1 MASWTPEDPTSPE
14 TKIGPLSSESAAE
27 ELDDLVEDAV
37 SRGAEVLLSGGRT
50 DQGGAFYRP
59 TLLGGVTPE
68 MRAYS
73 EELFGPA
80 GVVYRFE
87 AIEDAIELANDSPY
101 GLSSSV
107 FTSNEEKA
115 QQIAESLETGMV
127 WINSTSKS
135 APDLPFGGVKR
146 SGFGRELAR
155 YGFNEFANKKL
166 VRNPKEK

>member
-1 MASWTPEDPTSPE
+1 
-14 TKIGPLSSESAAE
+14 
-27 ELDDLVEDAV
+27 
-37 SRGAEVLLSGGRT
+37 
-50 DQGGAFYRP
+50 
-59 TLLGGVTPE
+59 

-80 GVVYRFE
+80 GVVYRVE
-87 AIEDAIELANDSPY
+87 TIDDAIELANDSPY

-107 FTSNEEKA
+107 FTSDDEKA

-127 WINSTSKS
+127 WINSTSRS

-155 YGFNEFANKKL
+155 FGFNEFANKKL
-166 VRNPKEK
+166 VRNARVRS

>member
-1 MASWTPEDPTSPE
+1 
-14 TKIGPLSSESAAE
+14 
-27 ELDDLVEDAV
+27 
-37 SRGAEVLLSGGRT
+37 VLLDGGRT
-50 DQGGAFYRP
+50 EKESAFYRP
-59 TLLGGVTPE
+59 TLLGGVTPQ

-87 AIEDAIELANDSPY
+87 TIDDAIELANNSPY

-107 FTSNEEKA
+107 FTNDDEKA
-115 QQIAESLETGMV
+115 QQIAESLEAGMV
-127 WINSTSKS
+127 WINSTSRS

-155 YGFNEFANKKL
+155 FGFNEFANKKL
-166 VRNPKEK
+166 VRNARVRS